1 MLSNSKSHI
10 KELFSHTAIYGVGIM
25 LNKFLSFLLI
35 PLYTYFFSPADL
47 GLYNLIQSLWLF
59 IILVYVYGMETSF
72 IRFFIDAKEENVKTE
87 VYSTSLLLITLTSLI
102 FSVIIY
108 LSAGPVSN
116 LIGFENIEKG
126 KYLIKILCILL
137 FFDTISRFPLLL
149 LRAELKAKTYF
160 ILTVSSLI
168 INLIFNVLFIIVFKL
183 NVEAILYSYIISVIF
198 TLAAGLVITKKFFSF
213 KFSFKEAKELVIYGN
228 KFIYYGLFLLL
239 IDVSDRF
246 FLKYYFDESIVGI
259 YSANYRLGT
268 VMSLAIAAF
277 RFSWTPYFLN
287 LSENPEN
294 KKIISSTFTYF
305 IFAGLFLFLFFVF
318 FTEPLVKFSF
328 GGYSLL
334 DPKYFSGL
342 VIIPIILL
350 SYFFSGLFAN
360 LNVVP
365 FYTNKT
371 SILFF
376 VSLEGLVINVLMNII
391 LIPKYQM
398 LGAAY
403 STLITYAVMFLHIYF
418 ISQKLYHIKYEWRSI
433 SILTASALIL
443 FSLFYYIQTF
453 LAINLKFKLLLFAFL
468 LIAFPVSSNLFK
480 IVKISNI
487 KLLIKKDT

>member
-1 MLSNSKSHI
+1 LNNSKSHI
-10 KELFSHTAIYGVGIM
+10 KELLSHTAIYGVGIM

-35 PLYTYFFSPADL
+35 PVYTYFFSPADL

-59 IILVYVYGMETSF
+59 IILIYVYGMETSF
-72 IRFFIDAKEENVKTE
+72 IRFFIDAKEDKVKTE
-87 VYSTSLLLITLTSLI
+87 IYSTSLLLITLTSLI

-108 LSAGPVSN
+108 LLAGTVSN
-116 LIGFENIEKG
+116 FIGFENIEKG
-126 KYLIKILCILL
+126 KYLIKILSVLL

-168 INLIFNVLFIIVFKL
+168 INLVFNVVFIIIFKF

-198 TLAAGLVITKKFFSF
+198 TLFVGLIITKKFFTF

-228 KFIYYGLFLLL
+228 KFIYFGLFLLL

-294 KKIISSTFTYF
+294 KKIISNTFTYF

-318 FTEPLVKFSF
+318 FTEPVVKFTF

-334 DPKYFSGL
+334 DPKYYSGL

-371 SILFF
+371 SILFYI
-376 VSLEGLVINVLMNII
+376 SLEGLIINVLLNII
-391 LIPKYQM
+391 LIPKFEM

-403 STLITYAVMFLHIYF
+403 STLVTYAIMFLHIYF
-418 ISQKLYHIKYEWRSI
+418 VSQKLYHIKYEWRSI
-433 SILTASALIL
+433 SILSASALIL
-443 FSLFYYIQTF
+443 LSAFYYTKYY
-453 LAINLKFKLLLFAFL
+453 LSLNSNLKILVYFVL
-468 LIAFPVSSNLFK
+468 LIVFILISNLFK
-480 IVKISNI
+480 IVKISSV
-487 KLLIKKDT
+487 KLLVRKDA

>member
-1 MLSNSKSHI
+1 
-10 KELFSHTAIYGVGIM
+10 M
-25 LNKFLSFLLI
+25 LNKVLSFLLI
-35 PLYTYFFSPADL
+35 PIYTYFFSPSDL

-59 IILVYVYGMETSF
+59 IILIYVYGMETSF
-72 IRFFIDAKEENVKTE
+72 IRFFIDSKENAVKTE
-87 VYSTSLLLITLTSLI
+87 VYSTTLILISFTSFI

-108 LSAGPVSN
+108 FLAGDISN
-116 LIGFENIEKG
+116 LIGFENPEKG
-126 KYLIKILCILL
+126 KYLIKILSILL

-149 LRAELKAKTYF
+149 LRAELKAKIYLY
-160 ILTVSSLI
+160 ISVASLV
-168 INLIFNVLFIIVFKL
+168 INLTFNIIFIVFLKL

-198 TLAAGLVITKKFFSF
+198 TLVAGLLITKKFFTL
-213 KFSFKEAKELVIYGN
+213 KFSFKEAKELVVYGN
-228 KFIYYGLFLLL
+228 KFIYFGLFLLL

-246 FLKYYFDESIVGI
+246 FLKYFFDESVVGI

-294 KKIISSTFTYF
+294 KKIIADTFTYF
-305 IFAGLFLFLFFVF
+305 VFAGLFLFLLFAF
-318 FTEPLVKFSF
+318 FTEPLVKLSI
-328 GGYSLL
+328 GGFTLL
-334 DPKYFSGL
+334 DSKYYSGL

-376 VSLEGLVINVLMNII
+376 ISLEGLIINTLLNLL
-391 LIPKYQM
+391 LIPKFQM

-403 STLITYAVMFLHIYF
+403 STLITYAVMFVHIY
-418 ISQKLYHIKYEWRSI
+418 ILSQRLYKINYHRKSL
-433 SILTASALIL
+433 SILAFTALIL
-443 FSLFYYIQTF
+443 FAIYYFTQNYLAIKVYVKIIIYLLLLLTF
-453 LAINLKFKLLLFAFL
+453 LI
-468 LIAFPVSSNLFK
+468 ISSAFK
-480 IVKISNI
+480 IVKISKV
-487 KLLIKKDT
+487 KLLIKKDI